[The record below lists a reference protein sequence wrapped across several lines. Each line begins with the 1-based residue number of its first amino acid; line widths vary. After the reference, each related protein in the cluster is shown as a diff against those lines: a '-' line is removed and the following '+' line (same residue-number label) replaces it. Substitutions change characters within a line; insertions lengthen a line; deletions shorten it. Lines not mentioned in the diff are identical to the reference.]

1 MARPWIT
8 ITSILLMIACGGGDA
23 VQEQSP
29 ASPDTLVLADSIG
42 VLMGDS
48 CYKFAEISDIRMEPE
63 GIVVLDGIFCRISFY
78 DFSGLHLSSFGRSG
92 EGPGEFSYPNR
103 LCRLGTGD
111 WFVFDFGDRTVTILD
126 DSMEYICG
134 YGMRMGMIL
143 KVSAAGDSTV
153 VVKNLVV
160 EFDEGEV
167 MAGYRIQAMNAYS
180 GEEGVVYREHV
191 VRMGADEVD
200 LRSRYA
206 FFTADPAGN
215 VYLADLESDR
225 YRITV
230 VSSEGDTLQTID
242 RGEETREAYD
252 AEVHSIPYF
261 PLTMPLTTDQ
271 GTSTL
276 RISATELHP
285 YVTSMEID
293 GQGNIWVRRM
303 GLADS
308 ESWDVLS
315 PSGELV
321 RRVVLAADTT
331 GGTAYYPSLH
341 VSPWGMVATRN
352 ELEVARFYLVRE
364 K

>member
-1 MARPWIT
+1 MLT
-8 ITSILLMIACGGGDA
+8 TILLMIACGGGDS
-23 VQEQSP
+23 VRERSSP
-29 ASPDTLVLADSIG
+29 SPDTLLLADSIG

-48 CYKFAEISDIRMEPE
+48 CYEFAEISDIRVEPE
-63 GIVVLDGIFCRISFY
+63 GIAVLDGIYCRISFY
-78 DFSGLHLSSFGRSG
+78 DSSGRYLSSFGRSG

-111 WFVFDFGDRTVTILD
+111 WFVFDFGNRTVTVLD

-143 KVSAAGDSTV
+143 KVSAAGDSSV
-153 VVKNLVV
+153 VVKNIVV
-160 EFDEGEV
+160 EFNEGDL

-191 VRMGADEVD
+191 VPMGADEVD
-200 LRSRYA
+200 LRPEYA
-206 FFTADPAGN
+206 FFTTDSAGD

-230 VSSEGDTLQTID
+230 VSAEGDTLQTID
-242 RGEETREAYD
+242 RGEETRGEYDPEA
-252 AEVHSIPYF
+252 HSIPYF

-276 RISATELHP
+276 RISATDLHP

-315 PSGELV
+315 PSGELL
-321 RRVVLAADTT
+321 RSVVLVADTT
-331 GGTAYYPSLH
+331 GGTAHYPSLH

-352 ELEVARFYLVRE
+352 ELEVERFYTVFE